1 MLFLELGFVP
11 FRQLIQKRRIL
22 FLHYILNESK
32 DSLIYRF
39 LQCQLLNRKKKE
51 WITQVLTDIQD
62 LKLDLNLEDLKTLK
76 KSKLKT
82 MLNCAVK
89 GKAFLDLE
97 DKKKSHSKV
106 VKHAKLEIKRYL
118 KANKMKI
125 NQDEAIT
132 IFKMRSRISNVK
144 VNFRGKY
151 ESFQCDVCEEED
163 ENQEHLMKC
172 KEIKKKQEQ

>member
-1 MLFLELGFVP
+1 M
-11 FRQLIQKRRIL
+11 
-22 FLHYILNESK
+22 N
-32 DSLIYRF
+32 
-39 LQCQLLNRKKKE
+39 
-51 WITQVLTDIQD
+51 
-62 LKLDLNLEDLKTLK
+62 
-76 KSKLKT
+76 
-82 MLNCAVK
+82 
-89 GKAFLDLE
+89 
-97 DKKKSHSKV
+97 
-106 VKHAKLEIKRYL
+106 VKHAKLEIQRYI

-172 KEIKKKQEQ
+172 KEINKNKNDSEKIPNYEKLFKYNVESLKKIAQCVMENLKIRDKHVKMKQK

>member
-1 MLFLELGFVP
+1 
-11 FRQLIQKRRIL
+11 
-22 FLHYILNESK
+22 
-32 DSLIYRF
+32 
-39 LQCQLLNRKKKE
+39 
-51 WITQVLTDIQD
+51 
-62 LKLDLNLEDLKTLK
+62 
-76 KSKLKT
+76 

-172 KEIKKKQEQ
+172 KEINKNKNNSEKIPNYEKLFESNVENLKEIAKFFMENLEIRDKLIKMKPK